1 MPVLFNAEEE
11 KAFDVLIKC
20 REDVGI
26 TKENVYVFAAPC
38 RNSKNHLRGNDCIR
52 KIVDEVKDLQ
62 YPERIRSTELRKFC
76 ATVSQIV
83 DLDDNGMHWLAD
95 HLGHN
100 LDVHRE
106 FYRLKE
112 STAELSKVSRLLL
125 SIDEGNIK
133 NFSGKKLSEIQID
146 GIDLF
151 TNIFYQSFISFELI
165 GGYRSVFKGHKI
177 NREN

>member
-11 KAFDVLIKC
+11 KAFDVLIKY
-20 REDVGI
+20 RHDVGI
-26 TKENVYVFAAPC
+26 SKDNVYVFAAPC

-52 KIVDEVKDLQ
+52 KIVNEVHDLK
-62 YPERIRSTELRKFC
+62 YPERIKSTELRKYC
-76 ATVSQIV
+76 ATVSQII
-83 DLDDNGMHWLAD
+83 DLDDNGMRWLAD

-125 SIDEGNIK
+125 SIDEGKIK
-133 NFSGKKLSEIQID
+133 KFSGKKLSEIEID
-146 GIDLF
+146 GIELHF
-151 TNIFYQSFISFELI
+151 NILQIFYIPSYL
-165 GGYRSVFKGHKI
+165 VA
-177 NREN
+177 